1 MKLIHLLKTAAAVT
15 WAAAASSAS
24 AAITININEVGSDVV
39 ATASGTAN
47 TSSFAAPIE
56 FPVGVETYIF
66 PSSTALGLLVGDG
79 SIARTWD
86 YYQEI
91 TTVKI
96 VFGIGNFAYASS
108 STGDVVGITQDI
120 DFMPGDIY
128 LPVNYVSGTALSG
141 SSTWLGQSIAS
152 LGLYEGSYTWHWGS
166 GANADSLTL
175 NISASAPVPE
185 PETYAMLLA
194 GTRSAGCGGAAGP
207 PDLQPASGLV
217 ERKNREEPVRHCIG
231 PQFHSLAVGDLGNE
245 EVVGTGV
252 VEDVGAAALFD
263 GRRQQG
269 QGTGVPLDDLFHGYR
284 MPPLSTRLRT
294 RSMLI
299 SGSSVATKYR

>member
-56 FPVGVETYIF
+56 FPAGVETYIF
-66 PSSTALGLLVGDG
+66 PSSTAGGLLVGDG

-166 GANADSLTL
+166 GANAD
-175 NISASAPVPE
+175 
-185 PETYAMLLA
+185 
-194 GTRSAGCGGAAGP
+194 
-207 PDLQPASGLV
+207 
-217 ERKNREEPVRHCIG
+217 
-231 PQFHSLAVGDLGNE
+231 
-245 EVVGTGV
+245 
-252 VEDVGAAALFD
+252 
-263 GRRQQG
+263 
-269 QGTGVPLDDLFHGYR
+269 
-284 MPPLSTRLRT
+284 
-294 RSMLI
+294 
-299 SGSSVATKYR
+299 